1 MRTSLDHHPSPPDPI
16 DPSGR
21 GARRQR
27 GRGRR
32 TLLAVVAS
40 ALAGIVV
47 LPASPVSAHA
57 ALETSVPAPSSV
69 LEEAPPAV
77 VLDFDEPIE
86 AGLSS
91 IQLFDADQRLVEIG
105 DPERVT
111 GDDSI
116 VTAELPD
123 LADGVYAVVWRVA
136 SVDGHIVDG
145 AFGFIVGTGDPG
157 AGVTDSLVDQV
168 REGAAPDDTV
178 RRAADVSRFVLFL
191 GLVLL
196 IGSGAW
202 SLLIPSELL
211 TGMRRRLPFIGWVL
225 SVVGTLAG
233 FGLYGAT
240 AVAGG
245 LGDAVSPEV
254 WGRVDGTQTGR
265 MALARMA
272 LLVVLGVLLRMRRAS
287 DTMWWRQVAVA
298 ASIGALVTLPAAG
311 HPSAAAP
318 RALYV
323 LLDAV
328 HLASI
333 VAWMGGLAL
342 FASGTRAWLDTE
354 PVARAVR
361 AFSQSATVLV
371 PVIVVTGAVQ
381 AYELAGGVETLT
393 DTSWG
398 RTLLV
403 KLSIVSVVV
412 AIGAVSRWLL
422 QNVGAGSI
430 RRTVVAEALFGTLVL
445 AFTASL
451 VTLPPVA
458 TLEAKVFNA
467 TLTEAGLIADVT
479 VTPGRVGANEMH
491 LVITPAG
498 GSIQP
503 VASVQA
509 RMSLPEREVPKT
521 PVTIV
526 ADGPNHYTGSIAL
539 AFSGDWTL
547 ELIIEATP
555 GNTLLLT
562 TTVPI
567 P

>member
-1 MRTSLDHHPSPPDPI
+1 MRASERVHAAALRHPSESPVV
-16 DPSGR
+16 
-21 GARRQR
+21 RRR
-27 GRGRR
+27 HRRRR
-32 TLLAVVAS
+32 TLIAIVAT
-40 ALAGIVV
+40 ALAGVVV

-91 IQLFDADQRLVEIG
+91 IQLYDADQRLVDIG
-105 DPERVT
+105 APERVN

-123 LADGVYAVVWRVA
+123 LDDGVYAVVWRVA
-136 SVDGHIVDG
+136 SADGHIVDG
-145 AFGFIVGTGDPG
+145 AFGFIVGTADPG
-157 AGVTDSLVDQV
+157 GGVADSLVDQV
-168 REGAAPDDTV
+168 SDGASADGAV
-178 RRAADVSRFVLFL
+178 RRAADAFRFVLFL

-196 IGSGAW
+196 IGTGGW
-202 SLLIPSELL
+202 SLLVPVEQR
-211 TGMRRRLPFIGWVL
+211 TGIRSRLPVLGWVL
-225 SVVGTLAG
+225 SLVATLAG

-245 LGDAVSPEV
+245 LGDAFSPEV

-265 MALARMA
+265 MALARVA
-272 LLVVLGVLLRMRRAS
+272 LLLVLGVLIRLRRAS
-287 DTMWWRQVAVA
+287 GTMWWRQVAVTA
-298 ASIGALVTLPAAG
+298 AIGALVTLPAAG
-311 HPSAAAP
+311 HPSAASP

-328 HLASI
+328 HLVSI

-342 FASGTRAWLDTE
+342 FALGNRAWLDTE

-361 AFSQSATVLV
+361 TFSRSATVLV
-371 PVIVVTGAVQ
+371 PVIVVTGAIQ
-381 AYELAGGVETLT
+381 TYELAGGIDTLT

-430 RRTVVAEALFGTLVL
+430 RRTVVAEALLGTLVL

-458 TLEAKVFNA
+458 TAEAKVFNA
-467 TLTEAGLIADVT
+467 TLTEAGLIADIT

-491 LVITPAG
+491 LVLTPAG

-503 VASVQA
+503 VASLQA
-509 RMSLPEREVPKT
+509 RMSLPEREVPTT

-539 AFSGDWTL
+539 TFSGDWTL
-547 ELIIEATP
+547 ELIIEVTP